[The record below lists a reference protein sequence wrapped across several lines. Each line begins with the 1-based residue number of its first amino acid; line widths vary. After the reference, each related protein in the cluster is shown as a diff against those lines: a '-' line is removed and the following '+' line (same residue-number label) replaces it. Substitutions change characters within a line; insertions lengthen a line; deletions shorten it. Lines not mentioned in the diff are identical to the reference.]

1 MEISFNQAFEQARK
15 FEASLV
21 YVEESGEVVTNPLRL
36 SFPFPFPC
44 QNMLYGPECDE
55 YIRIFEYSNILVT
68 NIYSDIHLYQ
78 FFFYEYIRIFVRV

>member
-44 QNMLYGPECDE
+44 QNVLYRHVPL
-55 YIRIFEYSNILVT
+55 NIPFKCLDKIKIVG
-68 NIYSDIHLYQ
+68 NKKGLILFGS
-78 FFFYEYIRIFVRV
+78 